1 MAFMALV
8 VVGCGGD
15 ETADEV
21 GGTAPRRIVSLAPAL
36 TEILFALGVGDRV
49 VGVTTYCDYPAE
61 VAEIERVG
69 GFVNPSVEAVLALE
83 PDLVLVSPAAG
94 NRDAAFAMRR
104 AGARLEVVSAETLQD
119 SFDAIERVGELCGIP
134 DRGRRLAED
143 VRARIE
149 DASSRVAEREPV
161 RVLFSIQLDPLI
173 VAGRGTLPVELVEL
187 AGGVSVI
194 DAERYPMVG
203 MELVVGESPE
213 VIIQARMDT
222 PQEGAE
228 RAAYEF
234 WSRWPAI
241 PAVRNERLLVIDGTT
256 ALRAGPRVADA
267 VDALARA
274 LHPDI
279 FAAEG
284 LPGAASP

>member
-1 MAFMALV
+1 
-8 VVGCGGD
+8 
-15 ETADEV
+15 
-21 GGTAPRRIVSLAPAL
+21 
-36 TEILFALGVGDRV
+36 
-49 VGVTTYCDYPAE
+49 
-61 VAEIERVG
+61 
-69 GFVNPSVEAVLALE
+69 
-83 PDLVLVSPAAG
+83 
-94 NRDAAFAMRR
+94 
-104 AGARLEVVSAETLQD
+104 
-119 SFDAIERVGELCGIP
+119 
-134 DRGRRLAED
+134 
-143 VRARIE
+143 
-149 DASSRVAEREPV
+149 VAEREPV